1 MPVLVHCWPR
11 GSEVGKT
18 IYALKSR
25 IITRAVHAVRTMH
38 HQECAACRARARRA
52 ALCGY
57 RVALLYYFKAVYAY
71 RAAQSGPREFCFL
84 CYHKGQTFERLN
96 LTLRTVLYKV
106 VFCHKA
112 VHRFETARRRSPG
125 QEDTLEEEEEM
136 NHTFY

>member
-1 MPVLVHCWPR
+1 MAQFPHLLAICTRHRLTEVVTRPPTTASVVCVRRLAEPLR
-11 GSEVGKT
+11 KGST
-18 IYALKSR
+18 SA
-25 IITRAVHAVRTMH
+25 
-38 HQECAACRARARRA
+38 
-52 ALCGY
+52 
-57 RVALLYYFKAVYAY
+57 FKAVYAY

-84 CYHKGQTFERLN
+84 CYHKGQTFERLK